1 MRDRNGIKLFE
12 ESSGRMVLRV
22 KGNQGNF
29 VKLTFTQKQ
38 KYENKG
44 EGIRIDKWITNN
56 IDQYALCLDLDKYV
70 FLITILIFTITK

>member
-44 EGIRIDKWITNN
+44 KRIKIDKWINEN
-56 IDQYALCLDLDKYV
+56 IDQYALCLDINQYS
-70 FLITILIFTITK
+70 F